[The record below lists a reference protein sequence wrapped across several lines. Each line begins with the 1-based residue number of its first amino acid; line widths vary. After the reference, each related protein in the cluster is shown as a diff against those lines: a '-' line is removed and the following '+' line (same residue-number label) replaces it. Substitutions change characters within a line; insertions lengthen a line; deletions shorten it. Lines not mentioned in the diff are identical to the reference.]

1 MTPQHKNRK
10 EETMFKLLRFG
21 QPAVVSALS
30 PPKCVVAG
38 NRGVSSRT
46 THQRSRH
53 EGEAGSHA
61 AHYVPPPPG
70 RQARHGYTNERSFR
84 TTQWRA
90 VAFWRNR
97 DRDGADRCHPSN

>member
-1 MTPQHKNRK
+1 MTPQHKNRNK
-10 EETMFKLLRFG
+10 QETMFKLLRFG

-53 EGEAGSHA
+53 
-61 AHYVPPPPG
+61 
-70 RQARHGYTNERSFR
+70 
-84 TTQWRA
+84 
-90 VAFWRNR
+90 
-97 DRDGADRCHPSN
+97 